1 MVEDGETAEQAQ
13 RRELEEE
20 TGMATATAT
29 LVHYGPH
36 GLPHK
41 PGRAS
46 HVSVF
51 VVEAFGEPREME
63 EGCRVQWMT
72 VADFLAQSKFRDF
85 YANVL
90 PSLVESVSNEGSGT

>member
-1 MVEDGETAEQAQ
+1 
-13 RRELEEE
+13 
-20 TGMATATAT
+20 
-29 LVHYGPH
+29 
-36 GLPHK
+36 
-41 PGRAS
+41 
-46 HVSVF
+46 
-51 VVEAFGEPREME
+51 ME